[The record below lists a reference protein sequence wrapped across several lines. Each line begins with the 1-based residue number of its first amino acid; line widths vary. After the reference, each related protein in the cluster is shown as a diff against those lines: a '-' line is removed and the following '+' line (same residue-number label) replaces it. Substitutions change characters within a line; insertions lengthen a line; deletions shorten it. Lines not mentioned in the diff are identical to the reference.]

1 MGPLVRQVY
10 ICSRRIGVCVQVL
23 GGLYDPP
30 TFFKVD
36 EGYSEKDSRSIHPVP
51 IAREGLSSR
60 VASELLGGAVLLA
73 LEWSWQSLLCPFLRS
88 GCLE

>member
-1 MGPLVRQVY
+1 MGPLVRQVS
-10 ICSRRIGVCVQVL
+10 ICSRRTGVCVQVL

-30 TFFKVD
+30 TFKVD
-36 EGYSEKDSRSIHPVP
+36 EGYSEKDGRSIHPVP

-73 LEWSWQSLLCPFLRS
+73 LEWSWQSLLRPFLRS